1 MFNYNL
7 IGIMSGTS
15 MDGLDLAFVQF
26 SKKTK
31 VWSFE
36 MVCATTYTY
45 PKDLLAALSHSK
57 NLSAL
62 EILELD
68 LHLGTFIGK
77 QVNAF
82 ISENKLNKSHIN
94 AIASHG
100 HTVFHQP
107 EKRLTFQIGNGQEIA
122 RITRLQTICDFRAK
136 DVLFGGQGAPL
147 VPVGDRDLFAPKY
160 NCKAFINLG
169 GFANVSILLDEDVSA
184 FDIAPCN
191 LLLNRYANILGFA
204 YDKNG
209 ELGREVYF
217 TDQELLDSLN
227 QLEFYQKAPPK
238 SLGTE
243 WLENQ
248 FLPIFEQNKHSALQ
262 YLASAYEHI
271 SDQIAQVIFTN
282 ELESVFLSGGGAKNK
297 YLVELIQQKSQA
309 KIMIPDNPTIDFKE
323 ATVFAYLGVLFL
335 ENEPNCLSSVTNAS
349 EDVVGGVKYMP

>member
-1 MFNYNL
+1 MFNYNI

-26 SKKTK
+26 SKEHKA
-31 VWSFE
+31 WSFE
-36 MVCATTYTY
+36 MACATTYPY
-45 PKDLLAALSHSK
+45 PNDLFDALSHSK

-62 EILELD
+62 EMLELD
-68 LHLGTFIGK
+68 LYLGTFIGK

-82 ISENKLNKSHIN
+82 ISENNLNKNQIN

-122 RITRLQTICDFRAK
+122 RITRLQTICDFRTK

-169 GFANVSILLDEDVSA
+169 GFANVSILLDQDVSA

-209 ELGREVYF
+209 KLGREVDF
-217 TDQELLDSLN
+217 TDKELLDALN
-227 QLEFYQKAPPK
+227 QLEFYQRVPPK

-243 WLENQ
+243 WLENH
-248 FLPIFEQNKHSALQ
+248 FLPIFEQKKLSALQ
-262 YLASAYEHI
+262 CLASAYEHI
-271 SDQIAQVIFTN
+271 SDQIAHVIFTN

-323 ATVFAYLGVLFL
+323 AIVFAYLGVLFL
-335 ENEPNCLSSVTNAS
+335 ENQHNCLSSVTNAS